1 MIAYIACLR
10 RREFYPSL
18 MRALRDESRRL
29 RGGLM
34 ANLLEIA
41 GRETLSQLDYVGSLN
56 IQLWATLRGMRAAL
70 PLVGNRHRWRAAVHQ
85 MLEIGVEA
93 LPMVALLAMCSGFIL
108 AMQGASELRRF
119 GALHFVID
127 LVAVGFTRELGPLL
141 TAIAV
146 SGRSGSAFAAEIGT
160 MKVTEEI
167 DALKVMAFEPV
178 EFVLAPKYLAAL
190 VAVPCLS
197 IVANLFGIL
206 AGGLFMFF
214 STHLGLLLYFRSVLN
229 SIVLRDVLAGLIKAV
244 AFATIIAHVG
254 CLEGL
259 RVRGGP
265 EAVGRSTTSAVVRS
279 TFLVIVAD
287 AIFTTIFYFVGKT

>member
-1 MIAYIACLR
+1 
-10 RREFYPSL
+10 
-18 MRALRDESRRL
+18 
-29 RGGLM
+29 M
-34 ANLLEIA
+34 ANLLEVT
-41 GRETLSQLDYVGSLN
+41 GKETLNYLDYVGSLN
-56 IQLWATLRGMRAAL
+56 IQLWATLRGIRKAL
-70 PLVGNRHRWRAAVHQ
+70 PLIGNRHRWHAAIHQ
-85 MLEIGVEA
+85 MLEIGFDA
-93 LPMVALLAMCSGFIL
+93 LPMVTLLAMCSGFIL

-119 GALHFVID
+119 GALHYVID

-167 DALKVMAFEPV
+167 DALKVMAFDPV

-190 VAVPCLS
+190 IAVPCLS

-214 STHLGLLLYFRSVLN
+214 STRLGLPLYFRYVLS
-229 SIVLRDVLAGLIKAV
+229 SIELRDLLAGLIKSV
-244 AFATIIAHVG
+244 AFATIIAQVG

-265 EAVGRSTTSAVVRS
+265 DAVGRSTTTAVVRS

-287 AIFTTIFYFVGKT
+287 AVFTAIFYFVGKA

>member
-1 MIAYIACLR
+1 M
-10 RREFYPSL
+10 P
-18 MRALRDESRRL
+18 
-29 RGGLM
+29 
-34 ANLLEIA
+34 NVLEIA
-41 GRETLSQLDYVGSLN
+41 GRETLSRLDYVGSLN
-56 IQLWATLRGMRAAL
+56 IQLWDTLRAMRTAL
-70 PLVGNRHRWRAAVHQ
+70 PLVGNRHRWREAVHQ
-85 MLEIGVEA
+85 MLEIGVNA

-167 DALKVMAFEPV
+167 DALKVMTFEPV
-178 EFVLAPKYLAAL
+178 EFVVAPKYLAAL

-197 IVANLFGIL
+197 IIANVFGIL

-214 STHLGLLLYFRSVLN
+214 STRLGLLIYFRDVLT
-229 SIVLRDVLAGLIKAV
+229 SIELRDVLAGLLKSV

-254 CLEGL
+254 CIEGF

-265 EAVGRSTTSAVVRS
+265 DAVGRSTTTAVVRS

-287 AIFTTIFYFVGKT
+287 AVFTAIFYFVVKT

>member
-1 MIAYIACLR
+1 
-10 RREFYPSL
+10 
-18 MRALRDESRRL
+18 
-29 RGGLM
+29 M
-34 ANLLEIA
+34 ANVLEIT
-41 GRETLSQLDYVGSLN
+41 GRETLRKLDYVGSLN
-56 IQLWATLRGMRAAL
+56 IQLWETLRGMRAAL
-70 PLVGNRHRWRAAVHQ
+70 PIIGNRHRWHAAVRQ
-85 MLEIGVEA
+85 MLEIGVDA
-93 LPMVALLAMCSGFIL
+93 LPMVALLSMCSGFIL

-167 DALKVMAFEPV
+167 DALKIMAFEPI
-178 EFVLAPKYLAAL
+178 EFVLAPKFLAAL
-190 VAVPCLS
+190 IAVPCLS
-197 IVANLFGIL
+197 IMANFFGIF

-214 STHLGLLLYFRSVLN
+214 STHLGLLTYF
-229 SIVLRDVLAGLIKAV
+229 RDVLTSIELRDLLAGLVKSV

-254 CLEGL
+254 CLEGF

-265 EAVGRSTTSAVVRS
+265 DSVGRAATTAVVRS
-279 TFLVIVAD
+279 TFLVVVAD
-287 AIFTTIFYFVGKT
+287 AVFTAIFYFTGKV

>member
-10 RREFYPSL
+10 RRAFYPCS
-18 MRALRDESRRL
+18 MRVFGDEPL
-29 RGGLM
+29 WVQGGLM
-34 ANLLEIA
+34 DNLLEIA

-85 MLEIGVEA
+85 MLEIGVDA
-93 LPMVALLAMCSGFIL
+93 LPMVALMAMCSGFIL

-119 GALHFVID
+119 GALHYVID

-146 SGRSGSAFAAEIGT
+146 SGRSGSAFAAEIG
-160 MKVTEEI
+160 
-167 DALKVMAFEPV
+167 ALRVMALEPV

-190 VAVPCLS
+190 IAVPCLS
-197 IVANLFGIL
+197 IISNLCGIL

-214 STHLGLLLYFRSVLN
+214 STHLGLVLYLRYVLT
-229 SIVLRDVLAGLIKAV
+229 SIVLKDVISGLIKSV
-244 AFATIIAHVG
+244 AFATIIAQVG
-254 CLEGL
+254 CLEGF

-265 EAVGRSTTSAVVRS
+265 DAVGRFTTSAVVKS

-287 AIFTTIFYFVGKT
+287 AVFTAIFYFTGKP